1 MIYLLIFSF
10 KIIENTLST
19 IRIIILANNNK
30 KLAAILQGII
40 SLIWVIS
47 TSLVVID
54 FNKGIGKIIA
64 FTFGSLIG
72 SYLGSIL
79 EEKIAIGNILL
90 TIKIR
95 KEKTKKVLNI
105 LKLYNTFTIKND
117 NYNILLCLVK
127 RKRQTKII
135 KQIKKADASALII
148 YEQVSYN

>member
-117 NYNILLCLVK
+117 NYN
-127 RKRQTKII
+127 QTPKPIAAI
-135 KQIKKADASALII
+135 PRINPAIQKHFTIS
-148 YEQVSYN
+148 VSLYPFFSK